1 MWSFKKSPSQRTRP
15 NHFPP
20 KQCPSALRNL
30 PLKPQAPVML
40 PISKGAT
47 RSIFYLGSEAGQR
60 RVGSLL
66 SPRRGVCAASSAQ
79 PAQPSPAAV
88 VGAAHGVAAVCV
100 CVAAAPAAQGLV
112 PTQLCLQSSLFLQE
126 AAHLPLP
133 PPLGSCERLSS
144 FPLTPF
150 QGSPGV
156 SPFPGLLTQSDQKS
170 PLLFA
175 APLVLC
181 SFLSLLF
188 PPPHLRSRL
197 QPWPHL
203 RTPRPAHR
211 LLS

>member
-1 MWSFKKSPSQRTRP
+1 MSVCPKKSALKTTGAGHVTHFKRSHEKHFLPWLRGWSEKSGFSPLSAPRCVCSELRAARP
-15 NHFPP
+15 
-20 KQCPSALRNL
+20 
-30 PLKPQAPVML
+30 
-40 PISKGAT
+40 
-47 RSIFYLGSEAGQR
+47 
-60 RVGSLL
+60 
-66 SPRRGVCAASSAQ
+66 AQ

-203 RTPRPAHR
+203 RTPRPVHL